1 MFVNTKSQHALRAA
15 GLCLAVAGVF
25 ALPTASAQESAVV
38 VKDAVSGNLRA
49 ATAQEANV
57 LNTNAAAKK
66 TAMRIAPK
74 ATMAKYH
81 RSGAAGVRL
90 TDEFLSAATVVRAAD
105 GSLVHE
111 CVDAAGHAN
120 HSHAPHA
127 ASSAPTTVT
136 E

>member
-25 ALPTASAQESAVV
+25 AMPTASAQDSAVV
-38 VKDAVSGNLRA
+38 VKDAVNGNLRA
-49 ATAQEANV
+49 ATPQEANV
-57 LNTNAAAKK
+57 LNANGAAKK
-66 TAMRIAPK
+66 TMMRVAPK
-74 ATMAKYH
+74 APMAKYH
-81 RSGAAGVRL
+81 RGGAAGARL

-120 HSHAPHA
+120 HSDAAHA
-127 ASSAPTTVT
+127 ASTAPTTVT